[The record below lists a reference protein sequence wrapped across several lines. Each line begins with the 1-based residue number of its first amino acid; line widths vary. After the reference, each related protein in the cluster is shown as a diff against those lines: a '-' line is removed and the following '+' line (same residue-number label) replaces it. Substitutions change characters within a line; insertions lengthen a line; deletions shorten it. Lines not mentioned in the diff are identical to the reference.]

1 MIDFG
6 DTVTRIEPTI
16 DEIARVAYAR
26 DLLRGVHDERGGG
39 PVRRLLRP
47 AHFVP
52 ETNASHELL
61 AEMQVGHFNLAI
73 VVDDHGAIAGL
84 VTLED
89 LMEDSSGRS
98 PTSPTSRNPS
108 SGPTATARAG
118 QRAHPDR
125 RAQGPARHRPRRR
138 RPGHRRWS
146 AVRCTGT
153 SRAPAGPRPVAVT
166 RCGPNACGTHA

>member
-1 MIDFG
+1 
-6 DTVTRIEPTI
+6 
-16 DEIARVAYAR
+16 
-26 DLLRGVHDERGGG
+26 
-39 PVRRLLRP
+39 
-47 AHFVP
+47 VP

-146 AVRCTGT
+146 AVRAARARPGRRRDRDL
-153 SRAPAGPRPVAVT
+153 SRSHAAGQTRVGPTRDPHQPL
-166 RCGPNACGTHA
+166 RCGPRSTGLSCRWISAPARTAPSRWRRRSPAHSGRGSTPWS